1 MAEKVGGL
9 QRICERHGTPL
20 AAAALQFPIAH
31 PTIAT
36 IIPGMASTAEVEENV
51 ANMNRD
57 IPMDVWRSFKEE
69 GLLDSRAPTPL
80 DHENARI

>member
-36 IIPGMASTAEVEENV
+36 IIPGMASTAEVEENI

-57 IPMDVWRSFKEE
+57 IPMDVWRSFKVRRN
-69 GLLDSRAPTPL
+69 L
-80 DHENARI
+80 